1 MAKTVKIKES
11 TWKSVSHTLDT
22 LSVQK
27 TVNPLTRRQSTI
39 VKVRNDSGVDVP
51 QFGVLGIA
59 NSVFDPITDAT
70 SFRQQIVLSGVKPEI
85 GLDDNGRFVICCE
98 PVAMGQ
104 IGDAVIAGASPVQVM
119 VGDETHL
126 YADIDNAQT
135 GYLKS
140 AEMGPCLM
148 VWRQSGTGLKW
159 AIVKF
164 GGVGGTATSEAM
176 CEIRRSLLWP
186 DAARDPLNEPPEGYS
201 QYVVAIDEVAL
212 WGINQLIE
220 VGDLRR
226 NADGIV
232 FMALI
237 AHMIQEGAHDEPTL
251 EEPTE
256 YWRLYCPLPPC
267 QEGLA
272 LDAESIDYRDYAAWF
287 NVGDIVPL
295 RRQVNALTGKTT
307 YVFGVRMMRTRE
319 HGMTIQSLL
328 YDPDERR
335 SKVVFGDAET
345 EFEGT

>member
-1 MAKTVKIKES
+1 MSKIGNLE
-11 TWKSVSHTLDT
+11 TFRDGA
-22 LSVQK
+22 
-27 TVNPLTRRQSTI
+27 PLLRKRLNDMTRTINYLMRQRRSEIVPRVRGGSGGERTI
-39 VKVRNDSGVDVP
+39 
-51 QFGVLGIA
+51 FCGI
-59 NSVFDPITDAT
+59 V
-70 SFRQQIVLSGVKPEI
+70 
-85 GLDDNGRFVICCE
+85 
-98 PVAMGQ
+98 
-104 IGDAVIAGASPVQVM
+104 
-119 VGDETHL
+119 
-126 YADIDNAQT
+126 
-135 GYLKS
+135 
-140 AEMGPCLM
+140 
-148 VWRQSGTGLKW
+148 
-159 AIVKF
+159 
-164 GGVGGTATSEAM
+164 
-176 CEIRRSLLWP
+176 RSLLWP
-186 DAARDPLNEPPEGYS
+186 DAARDPLDGPPEGYS

-212 WGINQLIE
+212 WGVNQLIE

-226 NADGIV
+226 NAEGIV
-232 FMALI
+232 FIALI
-237 AHMIQEGAHDEPTL
+237 AHMIQDGAHDEPTL

>member
-1 MAKTVKIKES
+1 MAKTVRITEPTWRKIDRLLKDEQAS
-11 TWKSVSHTLDT
+11 R
-22 LSVQK
+22 
-27 TVNPLTRRQSTI
+27 TVLPLTGAGTNIIR
-39 VKVRNDSGVDVP
+39 VRNNTADIINRFGALGVSGSVIEMAPENPSHHIIVDGYTP
-51 QFGVLGIA
+51 SAIDHA
-59 NSVFDPITDAT
+59 N
-70 SFRQQIVLSGVKPEI
+70 GK
-85 GLDDNGRFVICCE
+85 FVICAE
-98 PVAMGQ
+98 PIQSGK
-104 IGDAVIAGASPVQVM
+104 IGRAYAAGITAAIVNV
-119 VGDETHL
+119 VDESHT
-126 YADIDNAQT
+126 YADIDDGQ
-135 GYLKS
+135 YCLKS
-140 AEMGPCLM
+140 AESGTCAIL
-148 VWRQSGTGLKW
+148 WKESGTGQLL
-159 AIVKF
+159 AIVRF

-186 DAARDPLNEPPEGYS
+186 DAARDPLDGPPEGYS

-212 WGINQLIE
+212 WDVNQLIE

-226 NADGIV
+226 NAEGIV
-232 FMALI
+232 FIAII

-272 LDAESIDYRDYAAWF
+272 LIDEEIDYRDYAAWF
-287 NVGDIVPL
+287 EIGDIVPL
-295 RRQVNALTGKTT
+295 RRKVNALTGKTT
-307 YVFGVRMMRTRE
+307 YLFDVRMMRTRE